1 MRERD
6 GSGVRRTTH
15 TGLIGVSLVRRRVCG
30 LLLLPVAQS
39 LVPAAWAS
47 AGRIASARM
56 WPAQEYTRVI
66 FESATPIEYQLVVLR
81 DPHRVVLDLAR
92 VEPTVELR
100 DLASHVQVTDPYV
113 AGIRI
118 GTPTS
123 GFLRVVLDL
132 KAEVNPQV
140 FALQPIAEFGHR
152 LVVDLYPL
160 TPLDP
165 LMALLESEQRK
176 EAAQPQPPPAAVRP
190 PPVRM

>member
-6 GSGVRRTTH
+6 RSGIRGTTRA
-15 TGLIGVSLVRRRVCG
+15 GLIGVSLTRRRVCG
-30 LLLLPVAQS
+30 LLLLPAAQS

-92 VEPTVELR
+92 VEPTPELR
-100 DLASHVQVTDPYV
+100 DLALHVQASDPYV

-118 GTPTS
+118 GTPAS

-132 KAEVNPQV
+132 KTEV
-140 FALQPIAEFGHR
+140 
-152 LVVDLYPL
+152 
-160 TPLDP
+160 
-165 LMALLESEQRK
+165 
-176 EAAQPQPPPAAVRP
+176 
-190 PPVRM
+190 